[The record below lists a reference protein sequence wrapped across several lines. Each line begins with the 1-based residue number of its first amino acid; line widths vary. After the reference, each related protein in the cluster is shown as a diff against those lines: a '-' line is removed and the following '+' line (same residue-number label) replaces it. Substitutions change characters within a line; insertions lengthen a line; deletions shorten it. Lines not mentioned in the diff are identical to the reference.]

1 MYKKEKMVKVI
12 RTFIEGLVTLNYAV
26 ECPKKG
32 CENCPAHMSKAIQI
46 NGEITRCMFILPG
59 LLKKEI
65 DNCME

>member
-1 MYKKEKMVKVI
+1 MYKKEKMVKAI
-12 RTFIEGLVTLNYAV
+12 RTVIEGLLTLNYAV
-26 ECPKKG
+26 DCHEKG
-32 CENCPAHMSKAIQI
+32 CENCPGHMSKTLQI

>member
-1 MYKKEKMVKVI
+1 MYKKEKMVKAI
-12 RTFIEGLVTLNYAV
+12 RTVIEGLLTLNYAV
-26 ECPKKG
+26 DCHEKG
-32 CENCPAHMSKAIQI
+32 CENCPAHMSKTLQI